1 MNRVG
6 SRVGSARQRPAMS
19 PQLKHDSPTETALD
33 RLEPIHE
40 HAAAIGDLAE
50 AFDLPV
56 PLVADMYWS
65 ELARLREGATID
77 LYLPLLTARRVR
89 DRLRRMPR
97 PDDAGYGS
105 VSHSAV

>member
-1 MNRVG
+1 M
-6 SRVGSARQRPAMS
+6 SR
-19 PQLKHDSPTETALD
+19 QLKHDSLTETVLD
-33 RLEPIHE
+33 RPEPVHE
-40 HAAAIGDLAE
+40 HAVAIDDLAE

-77 LYLPLLTARRVR
+77 LYLPVLTARRVR

-97 PDDAGYGS
+97 PDDARYRS
-105 VSHSAV
+105 VLHVAA